1 MSSFPRVV
9 SDTGTGP
16 TRRAALAL
24 SSGGARGLAHI
35 GVIDWLGEN
44 GWQIEAVAGAS
55 MGALVGGIHAAGRLR
70 HYSEWVSSLQRQH
83 VARLLDLSFGAG
95 GLFKGQ
101 RIMGVLRELVGDN
114 VIEALP
120 TAFTAVATDLESSSE
135 VWLRQGCLF
144 DAIRASMAAPM
155 VFTPLRLNGRLLA
168 DGGLV
173 NPMPISALPQHDG
186 LLTIAVDLGGQPL
199 AQPKRQG
206 KRGLIDVALLS
217 MQAVQ
222 DTVTRLR
229 LAERAPD
236 VRVSIPRD
244 ACGFHEF
251 WRAQELIA
259 LGRER
264 VAEAMAA
271 MPLQAVNCRF

>member
-1 MSSFPRVV
+1 MSNFVPRLV
-9 SDTGTGP
+9 SEPPAPG
-16 TRRAALAL
+16 RVALAL

-35 GVIDWLGEN
+35 GVIDWLQEQ

-55 MGALVGGIHAAGRLR
+55 IGALVGGIHAAGRLH
-70 HYSEWVSSLQRQH
+70 HYRDWVSGLKRQQ

-101 RIMGVLRELVGDN
+101 RIMGVLREMVGDAL
-114 VIEALP
+114 IESLP
-120 TAFTAVATDLESSSE
+120 IQFTAVATDLENGDE
-135 VWLRQGCLF
+135 VWLREGSLF
-144 DAIRASMAAPM
+144 EAIRASMAAPM
-155 VFTPLRLNGRLLA
+155 VFTPHRLQGRLLS

-173 NPMPISALPQHDG
+173 NPLPLSALPKQDG
-186 LLTIAVDLGGQPL
+186 LLSIAVDLGGPPL
-199 AQPKRQG
+199 QEAARKRE
-206 KRGLIDVALLS
+206 RGLIDVAMLS

-236 VRVSIPRD
+236 LRISIPRN

-251 WRAQELIA
+251 WRAQEMIQ

-264 VAEAMAA
+264 VAAAMASLPQQQQRQIA
-271 MPLQAVNCRF
+271 

>member
-1 MSSFPRVV
+1 MSPFVPRLVTDPPPRGRV
-9 SDTGTGP
+9 
-16 TRRAALAL
+16 ALAL

-35 GVIDWLGEN
+35 GVIDWLQEQ

-55 MGALVGGIHAAGRLR
+55 IGALVGGIHAAGRLA
-70 HYSEWVSSLQRQH
+70 HYRDWVSGLQRQQ

-101 RIMGVLRELVGDN
+101 RIMGVLREMVGDAL
-114 VIEALP
+114 IESLP
-120 TAFTAVATDLESSSE
+120 TQFTAVATDLENGSE
-135 VWLRQGCLF
+135 VWLREGSLF
-144 DAIRASMAAPM
+144 EAIRASMAAPM
-155 VFTPLRLNGRLLA
+155 VFTPHRVDGRLLS

-173 NPMPISALPQHDG
+173 NPLPLSPLPRHDE
-186 LLTIAVDLGGQPL
+186 LLTIAVDVGGPPQAEP
-199 AQPKRQG
+199 ARKRE
-206 KRGLIDVALLS
+206 RGMLDVALLS

-236 VRVSIPRD
+236 VHISIPRN

-251 WRAQELIA
+251 WRAQEMIQ
-259 LGRER
+259 LGRQR

-271 MPLQAVNCRF
+271 LPRQRQSA